1 LTFGGELLL
10 SLPANNSGGS
20 AMIKVTFIAYDAS
33 EREVEIEP
41 GGSLMQAAKSNS
53 VPGIDADCGGACS
66 CATCHVFVD
75 EWWLD
80 KVGAIGQWEESM
92 LGLTP
97 DRQPNSRLSCQI
109 KLSEQLDGLVV
120 TTPEFQF

>member
-1 LTFGGELLL
+1 
-10 SLPANNSGGS
+10 
-20 AMIKVTFIAYDAS
+20 MIKVTFIAYDAS

-41 GGSLMQAAKSNS
+41 NGSLMQAAKSNA

-66 CATCHVFVD
+66 CATCHVFVNH
-75 EWWLD
+75 EWLD
-80 KVGAIGQWEESM
+80 KVGTIGQWEESM

-97 DRQPNSRLSCQI
+97 DRQPNSRLACQI
-109 KLSEQLDGLVV
+109 RLSEALDGLVV

>member
-1 LTFGGELLL
+1 
-10 SLPANNSGGS
+10 
-20 AMIKVTFIAYDAS
+20 MIKVTFIAHDAS

-41 GGSLMQAAKSNS
+41 NGSLMQAAKSKS

-75 EWWLD
+75 NTWLE
-80 KVGAIGQWEESM
+80 KVGTIGQWEESM

-109 KLSEQLDGLVV
+109 HLSEKLDGLVV

>member
-1 LTFGGELLL
+1 MSFPT
-10 SLPANNSGGS
+10 NNAGVRK
-20 AMIKVTFIAYDAS
+20 MIRVKFIAHDAS

-41 GGSLMQAAKSNS
+41 DGSLMQVAKSNS

-66 CATCHVFVD
+66 CATCHVFVNN
-75 EWWLD
+75 EWLD
-80 KVGAIGQWEESM
+80 RVGPIGQWEESM

-109 KLSEQLDGLVV
+109 QLSGKLDGLVV

>member
-1 LTFGGELLL
+1 L
-10 SLPANNSGGS
+10 SLPTDNAGVSG
-20 AMIKVTFIAYDAS
+20 MIKVTFIAHDAC
-33 EREVEIEP
+33 EREVAIEP
-41 GGSLMQAAKSNS
+41 NGSLMQAAKSNS

-75 EWWLD
+75 NEWLAR
-80 KVGAIGQWEESM
+80 VGIIGQWEESM

-109 KLSEQLDGLVV
+109 QLSERLDGLVV

>member
-1 LTFGGELLL
+1 
-10 SLPANNSGGS
+10 
-20 AMIKVTFIAYDAS
+20 MIKVTFVAHDAS
-33 EREVEIEP
+33 EREVETEP
-41 GGSLMQAAKSNS
+41 DGSLMQAAKSNS
-53 VPGIDADCGGACS
+53 VSGIDADCGGACS

-75 EWWLD
+75 DEWFD
-80 KVGAIGQWEESM
+80 RVGAIGQWEESM

-109 KLSEQLDGLVV
+109 RLSEELDGLVV

>member
-1 LTFGGELLL
+1 
-10 SLPANNSGGS
+10 
-20 AMIKVTFIAYDAS
+20 MIKVRFIAHDAT

-41 GGSLMQAAKSNS
+41 DGSLMQVAKSNS

-75 EWWLD
+75 HAWLD
-80 KVGAIGQWEESM
+80 RVGPIGQWEESM

-109 KLSEQLDGLVV
+109 QLSGKLDGLVV

>member
-1 LTFGGELLL
+1 
-10 SLPANNSGGS
+10 
-20 AMIKVTFIAYDAS
+20 MIRVTFIAHDAS

-41 GGSLMQAAKSNS
+41 NGSLMQAAKSNS

-75 EWWLD
+75 NEWLD
-80 KVGAIGQWEESM
+80 RVGTIGQWEESM

-109 KLSEQLDGLVV
+109 KLSEKLDGLVV

>member
-1 LTFGGELLL
+1 M
-10 SLPANNSGGS
+10 SLPTNNTGVPG
-20 AMIKVTFIAYDAS
+20 MIKVNFVAHDAS
-33 EREVEIEP
+33 AREVEVEP
-41 GGSLMQAAKSNS
+41 NGTLMQAAKSNS

-75 EWWLD
+75 RQWFD
-80 KVGAIGQWEESM
+80 RVGPIGSWEESM

-109 KLSEQLDGLVV
+109 TLSEQLDGLVV
-120 TTPEFQF
+120 STPEFQF